1 MFRRSLMINFAFSM
15 ISTAVVMATMP
26 SFHRVL
32 TGLRTSFLT
41 YAQDSAFLSPVVHR
55 TLSLR

>member
-26 SFHRVL
+26 SFHTVVS
-32 TGLRTSFLT
+32 GMRTSFLT
-41 YAQDSAFLSPVVHR
+41 YSQDSVLLSPIVHR

>member
-1 MFRRSLMINFAFSM
+1 MFRRSLMINFTFSM

-26 SFHRVL
+26 SFRSVL
-32 TGLRTSFLT
+32 TGMRTSFLT
-41 YAQDSAFLSPVVHR
+41 YSQDNALLSPIVHR